1 MTYKHLIETIEIIRK
16 YDTLPD
22 CYTIWATYEE
32 FGFEIKRDWNMSA
45 KDIRRLAEMG
55 WSLGSDDEYDE
66 ENKDFE
72 KWENYKN
79 LSDEELISIFKNY
92 NSISIFV

>member
-1 MTYKHLIETIEIIRK
+1 
-16 YDTLPD
+16 
-22 CYTIWATYEE
+22 
-32 FGFEIKRDWNMSA
+32 MSA

-55 WSLGSDDEYDE
+55 WGLGSDDEYDE

>member
-1 MTYKHLIETIEIIRK
+1 MTYKDLIETIEIIKK
-16 YDTLPD
+16 YDESPN
-22 CYTIWATYEE
+22 CYSIWAQHEE
-32 FGFEIKRDWNMSA
+32 IGFTFKNKWNVSA
-45 KDIRRLAEMG
+45 KDIRRLAEIG
-55 WSLGSDDEYDE
+55 WSLGSDYEYDE